1 MNWID
6 IIIVV
11 FILSG
16 AALGFK
22 RGALKQ
28 LVSCVGL
35 ILVVILSFLLK
46 NPVSVF
52 LYEHLPFFKFGGV
65 LKGVTVLN
73 IALYEVIA
81 FLIVFSILMIALK
94 IILLATTLFEAIL
107 KATIILGIP
116 SKIMGAIIGIIEYF
130 IITFIILYILM
141 LPVFHITAI
150 NDSKLGKGILKSTPI
165 LSNMIDDSLTVF
177 DEFTN
182 LKKKYES
189 NTSANQFN
197 LETLDLFLK
206 YNIIT
211 IDSVDK
217 LVEKNKLVIDNIN
230 SVLKNYRKE
239 G

>member
-1 MNWID
+1 
-6 IIIVV
+6 
-11 FILSG
+11 
-16 AALGFK
+16 
-22 RGALKQ
+22 
-28 LVSCVGL
+28 
-35 ILVVILSFLLK
+35 
-46 NPVSVF
+46 
-52 LYEHLPFFKFGGV
+52 
-65 LKGVTVLN
+65 
-73 IALYEVIA
+73 
-81 FLIVFSILMIALK
+81 
-94 IILLATTLFEAIL
+94 
-107 KATIILGIP
+107 
-116 SKIMGAIIGIIEYF
+116 
-130 IITFIILYILM
+130 
-141 LPVFHITAI
+141 
-150 NDSKLGKGILKSTPI
+150 
-165 LSNMIDDSLTVF
+165 MIDDSLTVF